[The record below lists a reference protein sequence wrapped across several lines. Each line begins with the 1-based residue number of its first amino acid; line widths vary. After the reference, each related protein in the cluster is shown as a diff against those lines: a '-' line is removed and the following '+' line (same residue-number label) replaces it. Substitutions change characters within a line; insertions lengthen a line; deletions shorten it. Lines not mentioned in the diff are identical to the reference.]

1 MNFYGL
7 DLDQQQ
13 EAFVKAIVVGH
24 TGQVDITGR
33 SGFAKYI
40 EHFRGQGRTEICELT
55 TNYRGWL
62 SSYADLLPEE

>member
-1 MNFYGL
+1 M
-7 DLDQQQ
+7 
-13 EAFVKAIVVGH
+13 GH